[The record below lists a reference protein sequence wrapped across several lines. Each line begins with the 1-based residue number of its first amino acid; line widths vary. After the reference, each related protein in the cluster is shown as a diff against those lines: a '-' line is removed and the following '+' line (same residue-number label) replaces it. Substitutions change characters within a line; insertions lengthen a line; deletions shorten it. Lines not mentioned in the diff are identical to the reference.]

1 MTKAKIMIVEDEAI
15 VAREIKAGIENMG
28 YSVASISSR
37 GEEAIEKVQED
48 RPDLIL
54 MDIQL
59 KGQMDGI
66 EAADIIESRFGIPV
80 IFLTA
85 YDDDER
91 LKRAKSTLP
100 YGYVLKPFRD
110 RDLRIT
116 IEMGLYAAEMNAW
129 RIRAEAQARESQKM
143 EAIATLAGGVAHE
156 FNNALMGIMGEY

>member
-1 MTKAKIMIVEDEAI
+1 
-15 VAREIKAGIENMG
+15 
-28 YSVASISSR
+28 
-37 GEEAIEKVQED
+37 
-48 RPDLIL
+48 